1 MTRKTGSAKWGS
13 LVTLTVALFAF
24 NVARAGDTYY
34 LDFAPSVTGSVYAY
48 SMPEKEAI
56 VEGLEIMYAEFPM
69 TFTLDEPTSG
79 AYSTVSL
86 NSAAIGTSS
95 GIDFRDLSAVDTAG
109 VNALDGI
116 EFASPGYSPS
126 STEIVKASINLA
138 GHEIGHLEGLR
149 HHDSFTPVGAGVP
162 LGAIAAGFT
171 PAYPGP
177 TSAFLSGEEVMSL
190 TTATAGGGFSLAK
203 LTGDL
208 IIGQRSAQK
217 LTFNMAPNFY
227 TESAIETGPH
237 DTPETAIPLP
247 LLTYGLPNLAPDG
260 TPGAGE
266 SFVADMISVSG
277 DIDLDTD
284 VGSGESDY
292 YSFFGIE
299 GSHVQIEVMSEI
311 IDTSRI
317 GVDVF
322 DTAVAIFDSDDL
334 FLDIYYGD
342 FTNNN
347 EIESTDALIID
358 LIIPETK
365 DYIIEV
371 FPALFGPTEIGDY
384 ELYVS
389 QFRIVPEPSSFAL
402 AFIGLTGLAC
412 FSRFRRKR

>member
-1 MTRKTGSAKWGS
+1 MKGTTRFATWRSS
-13 LVTLTVALFAF
+13 VALTMVLATVNFAQ
-24 NVARAGDTYY
+24 AEDTYY
-34 LDFAPSVTGSVYAY
+34 LDFAPSVTGSVYSY
-48 SMPEKEAI
+48 STGEKDAI
-56 VEGLEIMYAEFPM
+56 VMGLETMYSAFPF

-79 AYSTVSL
+79 SYSTVSF
-86 NSAAIGTSS
+86 NSDAIGTSS
-95 GIDFRDLSAVDTAG
+95 GIDFRDVSPFDTAA

-126 STEIVKASINLA
+126 STEVVKASINLA

-149 HHDSFTPVGAGVP
+149 HHDAFTPIGGGVATGAVAVGYDPV
-162 LGAIAAGFT
+162 
-171 PAYPGP
+171 YPGP
-177 TSAFLSGEEVMSL
+177 TAAFLSGGEVMSL
-190 TTATAGGGFSLAK
+190 TTATSGGFSLGK
-203 LTGDL
+203 LTSDL

-237 DTPETAIPLP
+237 DTPATAIPLP
-247 LLTYGLPNLAPDG
+247 MMTYGLPNLAPDG

-266 SFVADMISVSG
+266 DFVADMISVSG

-284 VGSGESDY
+284 VGTGESDY

-299 GSHVQIEVMSEI
+299 GSRVQIEVMSEI
-311 IDTSRI
+311 IDTSRV
-317 GVDVF
+317 GVDEF

-342 FTNNN
+342 FTNND
-347 EIESTDALIID
+347 EIESTDSLILD
-358 LIIPETK
+358 LVIPETK

-371 FPALFGPTEIGDY
+371 FPAKFGPTEIGDY

-402 AFIGLTGLAC
+402 GIIGLVSLAFC
-412 FSRFRRKR
+412 RRLRRKRK